1 MLKIALA
8 HQKGGVGKS
17 MLTKAMSLEMPRS
30 VVADLDPQGSVAY
43 WIEAREKRELMNP
56 AAAICDADDLPALIA
71 QAEARGYKH
80 LFVDT
85 PPDHDNE
92 RNIRTALALCD
103 AAIIPT
109 KLGFEDMRVL
119 PKTAQIAN
127 EMKKPWAIV
136 INMAVRSNMLDDTKE
151 KLQALAD
158 TMGGH
163 FCPYTIANRI
173 IHVECVGLDMVPSE
187 LEPNGL
193 AAQEVTQATKWL
205 MKTLKAEVAKTQGE
219 AVAHG

>member
-17 MLTKAMSLEMPRS
+17 MLTKAMSLELDRA

-56 AAAICDADDLPALIA
+56 AAAICDVDELPKLI
-71 QAEARGYKH
+71 QKAEQRGYKH
-80 LFVDT
+80 LLIDT

-92 RNIRTALALCD
+92 RSIRAALTLCD
-103 AAIIPT
+103 VVIIPT

-119 PKTAQIAN
+119 PKTAAIAN
-127 EMKKPWAIV
+127 DMGKPWVIV
-136 INMAVRSNMLDDTKE
+136 LNMAVRSKILEDTKA

-158 TMGGH
+158 AMGGH
-163 FCPYTIANRI
+163 FCPIVLMNRM
-173 IHVECVGLDMVPSE
+173 IHAECVGFNMVPSE
-187 LEPNGL
+187 LEPNGK
-193 AAQEVTQATKWL
+193 AAQEIHNMTTSVI
-205 MKTLKAEVAKTQGE
+205 KTLMADLKTTQE
-219 AVAHG
+219 AAQ